1 MKKIMSF
8 GIMLLTILLVTSGC
22 GCSKKSP
29 ESNNQNNNSNENFN
43 ENSSVIKD
51 NVFEGFE
58 FLNTGVANGQI
69 ETIVINNTGV
79 FFEGSDFKM
88 TIKDSEGNIIAEL
101 TDTVGPMDFG
111 TTKTVVTKTDVD
123 LSKAAVIQYNIIID

>member
-22 GCSKKSP
+22 GCSKKRP
-29 ESNNQNNNSNENFN
+29 ESNNQNNNSN

-88 TIKDSEGNIIAEL
+88 TIKDSEGNIIDEL
-101 TDTVGPMDFG
+101 TDTIGPMDFG

>member
-22 GCSKKSP
+22 GCSKKRL
-29 ESNNQNNNSNENFN
+29 ESNNQNNHSNENFN

>member
-22 GCSKKSP
+22 GCSKKRP

>member
-8 GIMLLTILLVTSGC
+8 GIMLLTIFLVTSGC

>member
-1 MKKIMSF
+1 M
-8 GIMLLTILLVTSGC
+8 
-22 GCSKKSP
+22 
-29 ESNNQNNNSNENFN
+29 
-43 ENSSVIKD
+43 
-51 NVFEGFE
+51 
-58 FLNTGVANGQI
+58 NTGVANGQI